1 MLFHYPE
8 KPRELLQASQTH
20 NQRSVELEGTLEI
33 HMSKGLILEISDLL
47 LVPHHFSFRYTT
59 KYLEIIV
66 FLARPMTESEI
77 LVLLIVF
84 PVLGIQL
91 YFF

>member
-47 LVPHHFSFRYTT
+47 LVPHHFSFHYTSRY
-59 KYLEIIV
+59 
-66 FLARPMTESEI
+66 SEI
-77 LVLLIVF
+77 TWRTSWTEEHGGLQSM
-84 PVLGIQL
+84 GS
-91 YFF
+91 

>member
-1 MLFHYPE
+1 MLFYYQE
-8 KPRELLQASQTH
+8 KPRELLQASQTR

-47 LVPHHFSFRYTT
+47 LVPNHFSFPYTT

-66 FLARPMTESEI
+66 FLARPMTEREI

-84 PVLGIQL
+84 PLLRI
-91 YFF
+91 

>member
-8 KPRELLQASQTH
+8 KPRELLQASQTP

-33 HMSKGLILEISDLL
+33 HMSKSLILEINDLL
-47 LVPHHFSFRYTT
+47 LVPHHFSFPYTT

-66 FLARPMTESEI
+66 FLARAMTESEI

-84 PVLGIQL
+84 PVLCIQL